1 MANSS
6 YSFTNTLPPPPAAGP
21 YPAGTDGPFL
31 VPPVTVG
38 TPVYTNPLLIYVIAV
53 CAPGT
58 TAATKGITSTDNSL
72 FQLSFIASSYSSTT
86 FLALVSV
93 ATQVY
98 SDKPSDRADLLD
110 AFKKFR
116 KQVEA
121 LEVPV
126 ASITGGVLQIT
137 GGLLPGA
144 ASTVLNR
151 VALSMPLRLNEVLSY
166 FYNFDPLKQY
176 VDLAPGMGLRVEW
189 ADYQYCDPP
198 GGPGY
203 GYNSFANTG
212 SSLLRV
218 AQKPDLTLTLDAFG
232 GLFAPGYNTSPA
244 ATCPI
249 LAAGP
254 MDLNLS
260 GNSRRHVRIIFPTTI
275 TGSGSIDN
283 SGTQQQLSSWIVGA
297 DTFADLEAATT
308 DIQNGGT
315 GCGKQSGTNQPIVSI
330 NFTSRVMLIP
340 EISVRFNGTPVSVPL
355 GTTIRNLIAQFADPA
370 AAQYLNSNAIYSDIG
385 LVLKRWLQN
394 TGYPSTAAT
403 VKYYQANFLFLPP
416 NTSQPPVYA
425 GVAGDQYDTPL
436 LKGDAVS
443 ISG

>member
-6 YSFTNTLPPPPAAGP
+6 YSFSNTLPPPPAAGP

-58 TAATKGITSTDNSL
+58 TATTKGITSADNSV
-72 FQLSFIASSYSSTT
+72 FQLSFTASSYSNTT

-93 ATQVY
+93 AAASVY
-98 SDKPSDRADLLD
+98 SQDPTVRAQMLA
-110 AFKKFR
+110 AFRQFR
-116 KQVEA
+116 QQVEA
-121 LEVPV
+121 LEVP
-126 ASITGGVLQIT
+126 ATATT

-144 ASTVLNR
+144 TATVLNR
-151 VALSMPLRLNEVLSY
+151 VALSMPLRLNEALSY
-166 FYNFDPLKQY
+166 LYSFDSLKQY

-275 TGSGSIDN
+275 AGSGSIDN
-283 SGTQQQLSSWIVGA
+283 SGTQQQLSSWLVGA
-297 DTFADLEAATT
+297 DTFVDLEAATT
-308 DIQNGGT
+308 DILNGGT
-315 GCGKQSGTNQPIVSI
+315 GCGKHSGNNQPIVSI

-355 GTTIRNLIAQFADPA
+355 GTTIRDLIAQFADPA

-403 VKYYQANFLFLPP
+403 VKYYQANFLFLPS
-416 NTSQPPVYA
+416 NTAQPPVYA

-436 LKGDAVS
+436 LKGDVITMA
-443 ISG
+443 